1 MIMGDTRGASPR
13 IAFPFIEASTPSG
26 GDMASDRIVLS
37 VPARGEY
44 ARTVRMT
51 AAELA
56 SRMGMS
62 IDDIDDV
69 RIAVEES
76 FALAAAHAGGET
88 AEVTFTFN
96 LGEESFEATAG
107 TPSGSGCE
115 SDEDETGSRYARFIL
130 ESVCDEFEIRTEDG
144 TCFIRLLKRIS

>member
-1 MIMGDTRGASPR
+1 
-13 IAFPFIEASTPSG
+13 
-26 GDMASDRIVLS
+26 MASDRIVLS
-37 VPARGEY
+37 VPARGEF

-76 FALAAAHAGGET
+76 FALAAAHAGE
-88 AEVTFTFN
+88 AEDVTFTFV
-96 LGEESFEATAG
+96 LGDGAFEATAG
-107 TPSGSGCE
+107 SPSKGCLEEEEE
-115 SDEDETGSRYARFIL
+115 SGSRYARFIL
-130 ESVCDEFEIRTEDG
+130 ESVCDEFEIVADDG
-144 TCFIRLLKRIS
+144 SCFIRLLKRVS

>member
-1 MIMGDTRGASPR
+1 MATDR
-13 IAFPFIEASTPSG
+13 IA
-26 GDMASDRIVLS
+26 LS

-44 ARTVRMT
+44 ARTVRLT

-76 FALAAAHAGGET
+76 FALASEHAAENDV
-88 AEVTFTFN
+88 VTFTFT
-96 LGEESFEATAG
+96 LHDDGFEAEAESSG
-107 TPSGSGCE
+107 TSRETEGAE
-115 SDEDETGSRYARFIL
+115 ETGSRYARFIL
-130 ESVCDEFEIRTEDG
+130 ESVCDEFELKVDG
-144 TCFIRLLKRIS
+144 GRCYIRLLKRVS

>member
-1 MIMGDTRGASPR
+1 
-13 IAFPFIEASTPSG
+13 
-26 GDMASDRIVLS
+26 MASDRIVLS

-76 FALAAAHAGGET
+76 FALAAAHAGESD
-88 AEVTFTFN
+88 EVTFTFDI
-96 LGEESFEATAG
+96 GEGAFEATAG
-107 TPSGSGCE
+107 TPCPTGAVE
-115 SDEDETGSRYARFIL
+115 EDETGSRYARFIL
-130 ESVCDEFEIRTEDG
+130 ESVCDEFEISTDEG
-144 TCFIRLLKRIS
+144 ECYIRLLKRVS